1 LSGKTFMETPC
12 VNVCVIEPKSRLCTG
27 CGRSLDEISR
37 WATMTDGERRRIMLE
52 LSDRPRPARA
62 AAER

>member
-1 LSGKTFMETPC
+1 METPC
-12 VNVCVIEPKSRLCTG
+12 VNVCVLEAASGLCAG

-37 WATMTDGERRRIMLE
+37 WATMTDTERRRIMLS
-52 LSDRPRPARA
+52 LPDRRRQVGA